1 MKPFDLKAALAGAP
15 VVTRD
20 GREVQ
25 WLKHDPEANLP
36 SRILARIGESG
47 CHVPLYENGFL
58 WSNRESQT
66 DLFMATVKREGWV
79 NLHTCTTGQPGVV
92 AFSGNV
98 WATKELAETLQT
110 PSKIAAIRIEWEE

>member
-20 GREVQ
+20 GREVK
-25 WLKHDPEANLP
+25 WLAHDHGADP
-36 SRILARIGESG
+36 SFAVLARIEGSTSQ
-47 CHVPLYENGFL
+47 VPLHENGMMFVR
-58 WSNRESQT
+58 SECQS
-66 DLFMATVKREGWV
+66 DLFMAPVKREGWV
-79 NLHTCTTGQPGVV
+79 NIHTCTNGQPGVV
-92 AFSGNV
+92 AFCGNV